1 MTEPTRSTPHRSQ
14 PAALSSTSQARH
26 HGAERGTCPLRGSA
40 NGLRCSGDTGPPRPI
55 RGGTNGSRWDD
66 AGALAPVL
74 HTLILSEL
82 GLGVASGN
90 RPSRPSERQLR
101 AIAIP
106 PGNINRPT
114 VLSDSA
120 DRQCQATVPTDSGK
134 RQCRLTE
141 PSDAAAIMTALAP
154 DQRPRSARSAQSAT
168 ECSR

>member
-101 AIAIP
+101 AAVIP
-106 PGNINRPT
+106 SEPRPT
-114 VLSDSA
+114 DIRHPPTAPDIRHPATTPDIRHL
-120 DRQCQATVPTDSGK
+120 TVPPDT
-134 RQCRLTE
+134 
-141 PSDAAAIMTALAP
+141 AAIMTALAP